1 MRHAWKISFQ
11 RSKILSC
18 KSFFFFSSWILQIY
32 ESLGLFQLFFAKLT
46 YEKGGF
52 FMCSWLSPSITHQ
65 AWNRSVWKMG
75 TSLALS
81 EAAFQDT
88 SCLRRSIQVWR
99 FGFSVY
105 WLEIPFRVQVW
116 MVILAAFLINGF
128 NPFLNKINNKK
139 NQTCL
144 LSVSK
149 ECLLKEFGVLT
160 LL

>member
-1 MRHAWKISFQ
+1 
-11 RSKILSC
+11 
-18 KSFFFFSSWILQIY
+18 
-32 ESLGLFQLFFAKLT
+32 
-46 YEKGGF
+46 
-52 FMCSWLSPSITHQ
+52 
-65 AWNRSVWKMG
+65 MG

-105 WLEIPFRVQVW
+105 WLEIPFKVQVW

-139 NQTCL
+139 TDLPFKCFKGVPAERVWGPNL
-144 LSVSK
+144 AVSL
-149 ECLLKEFGVLT
+149 EAQ
-160 LL
+160 